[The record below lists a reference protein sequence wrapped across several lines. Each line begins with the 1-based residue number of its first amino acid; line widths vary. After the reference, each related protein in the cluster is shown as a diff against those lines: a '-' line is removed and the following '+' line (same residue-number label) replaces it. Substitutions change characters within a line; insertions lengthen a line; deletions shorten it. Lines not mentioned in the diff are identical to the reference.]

1 MRFEGHSV
9 KGLWDSLFWRV
20 TCRHLVWVGV
30 FLLDPTVL
38 VVSLRGCRV
47 GLFGEVVMLW
57 AFCGVI
63 MVWAFGGLVM

>member
-1 MRFEGHSV
+1 M
-9 KGLWDSLFWRV
+9 
-20 TCRHLVWVGV
+20 
-30 FLLDPTVL
+30 L
-38 VVSLRGCRV
+38 VVSLRGCQV